1 MMLSRPAPPREHVEL
16 VRDLVYEAAE
26 LLDES
31 LWNEWLALCDDS
43 FVYKI
48 VAYSAEIRRDMIW
61 LEHGLQ
67 GMLNLVD
74 LLPKHQSDRS
84 RLTRHT
90 SLYRVAQRDDGDYDA
105 VSSVAIYRTTLDGG
119 STALFAL
126 GKYYDTARVESGRAA
141 FLART
146 LRLETRDLGLGTHF
160 PL

>member
-1 MMLSRPAPPREHVEL
+1 MLAQPAPPREHLDL
-16 VRDLVYEAAE
+16 VGDLVYRSAE

-48 VAYSAEIRRDMIW
+48 VAHSPEIRRDMIW

-90 SLYRVAQRDDGDYDA
+90 SLYRVTTRS
-105 VSSVAIYRTTLDGG
+105 VRSPSSGPR
-119 STALFAL
+119 STA
-126 GKYYDTARVESGRAA
+126 ARVRCSRSASITTRRAS
-141 FLART
+141 
-146 LRLETRDLGLGTHF
+146 RLEAPSSSAAPCGSRLAI
-160 PL
+160 

>member
-1 MMLSRPAPPREHVEL
+1 MLAQPAPPREHLDL
-16 VRDLVYEAAE
+16 VGDLVYRSAE

-31 LWNEWLALCDDS
+31 LWNEWLALCADS

-48 VAYSAEIRRDMIW
+48 VAFSPEIRHDMVW

-90 SLYRVAQRDDGDYDA
+90 SLYRVSQRDDGDYDA
-105 VSSVAIYRTTLDGG
+105 VSSVAVYRTTLDGG
-119 STALFAL
+119 VTTLFAL
-126 GKYYDTARVESGRAA
+126 GKYYDSARVEAGRAT
-141 FLART
+141 FLSRT
-146 LRLETRDLGLGTHF
+146 VRLETRDLGLGTHF

>member
-1 MMLSRPAPPREHVEL
+1 MLAQPAPPREHLDL
-16 VRDLVYEAAE
+16 VGDLVYRSAE

-48 VAYSAEIRRDMIW
+48 VAHSPEIRRDMIW

-90 SLYRVAQRDDGDYDA
+90 SLYRVTQRDDGDYDA
-105 VSSVAIYRTTLDGG
+105 VSSVAVFRTTLDGG
-119 STALFAL
+119 TSSLFAV
-126 GKYYDTARVESGRAA
+126 GKYYDTARVAPRGAV
-141 FLART
+141 FLRRT
-146 LRLETRDLGLGTHF
+146 LRLETRNLGLGTHF